1 MINVYGQKC
10 LSRILQNV
18 LLQIRKGHN
27 LRSLGANLC
36 ICAVQINFCISGY
49 LYRLFFFKHY
59 LFFITKLYTIPNN
72 SDLIG
77 FPNKKLPPLHQLDSV
92 CNCQG
97 KVYPLFGDSK
107 IVQQC
112 QAACKGSKI
121 SAFPVI
127 YRVIGLSPVSA
138 MI

>member
-1 MINVYGQKC
+1 MDDLDASSDDNAQMDLEIPNSLVDQGDTSGPISDP
-10 LSRILQNV
+10 LSY
-18 LLQIRKGHN
+18 
-27 LRSLGANLC
+27 LGARFENTGVLC
-36 ICAVQINFCISGY
+36 YINTIMNALMS
-49 LYRLFFFKHY
+49 LESLR
-59 LFFITKLYTIPNN
+59 TKLIN
-72 SDLIG
+72 
-77 FPNKKLPPLHQLDSV
+77 DSV

>member
-1 MINVYGQKC
+1 MDKNASLVYSKMSYCKSEKGITC
-10 LSRILQNV
+10 AV
-18 LLQIRKGHN
+18 LVLIFASVLFK
-27 LRSLGANLC
+27 LIFASLG
-36 ICAVQINFCISGY
+36 ISII
-49 LYRLFFFKHY
+49 FF
-59 LFFITKLYTIPNN
+59 LQTIPVFHHQTLHH
-72 SDLIG
+72 SKK
-77 FPNKKLPPLHQLDSV
+77 FRPNKKLPPLHQLDSV